1 MPPLTPTPTAA
12 GAYVVSEAAKA
23 VIIAGWAGATAGT
36 YLDDM
41 GALGLSAP
49 VQGNIWTSER
59 RPQVPVP
66 PGIGLFVRDST
77 SEIIDG
83 LGAMDQT
90 HTLEIQVWA
99 ADSASDGAGGWEP
112 VTQSSIIDE
121 QAMEAALRA
130 YAETIVMILVSSN
143 VGLTNYD
150 LREGGTTG
158 IYSCKPVRGM
168 GPQRFVEALDDTQAT
183 WTQQTVVSQVQVTQ
197 RRTLL

>member
-12 GAYVVSEAAKA
+12 GAYVVAEAAKA
-23 VIIAGWAGATAGT
+23 VILAGWDGAVAGT
-36 YLDDM
+36 YLEDM
-41 GALGLSAP
+41 GAPGLAAP
-49 VQGNIWTSER
+49 AEDNIWTSER
-59 RPQVPVP
+59 RPQIPVP
-66 PGIGLFVRDST
+66 PGIGLFVRDSV

-99 ADSASDGAGGWEP
+99 ADTAIGVGGFAEP
-112 VTQSSIIDE
+112 VTTASVIDE

-130 YAETIVMILVSSN
+130 YAETLVQILVSAN

-150 LREGGTTG
+150 LREGATTG

-168 GPQRFVEALDDTQAT
+168 GPQRFVEALDDTQST

>member
-1 MPPLTPTPTAA
+1 MPITPTAA
-12 GAYVVSEAAKA
+12 GAYVVAETAKA
-23 VIIAGWAGATAGT
+23 VILSGWASAVAGT
-36 YLDDM
+36 YLEDM
-41 GALGLSAP
+41 GAPGLSEP
-49 VQGNIWTSER
+49 LEGNIWTSER

-66 PGIGLFVRDST
+66 PGIGLFVRDSV
-77 SEIIDG
+77 SEVIDG

-90 HTLEIQVWA
+90 HTLEVQVWA
-99 ADSASDGAGGWEP
+99 ADTASDGAGGWAD
-112 VTQSSIIDE
+112 VTTAAVIDE

-130 YAETIVMILVSSN
+130 YAETLVQILVSAN

-150 LREGGTTG
+150 LRTGGSTG

-168 GPQRFVEALDDTQAT
+168 GPQRFVEALDDTAAT

>member
-1 MPPLTPTPTAA
+1 MPITVTPTAA

-23 VIIAGWAGATAGT
+23 VILAGWAGATAGT
-36 YLDDM
+36 YLEDM
-41 GALGLSAP
+41 GTVGLTAP
-49 VQGNIWTSER
+49 LAGNIWTSER

-77 SEIIDG
+77 SEITDG

-99 ADSASDGAGGWEP
+99 ADSASDGGGGWQP
-112 VTQSSIIDE
+112 VTEATVIDE

-130 YAETIVMILVSSN
+130 YAETIVQILVSSN

-150 LREGGTTG
+150 LRTGSTTG
-158 IYSCKPVRGM
+158 IYSCKPIRGM

>member
-12 GAYVVSEAAKA
+12 GAYVVAEAAKA
-23 VIIAGWAGATAGT
+23 VILAGWAGATGGT
-36 YLDDM
+36 YLTDM
-41 GALGLSAP
+41 GAPGLLAP
-49 VQGNIWTSER
+49 SSQNMWTSER
-59 RPQVPVP
+59 RPQIPVP
-66 PGIGLFVRDST
+66 PGIGIFVRDSI

-90 HTLEIQVWA
+90 HTLEVQVWG
-99 ADSASDGAGGWEP
+99 SDTVVDGSGDEVP
-112 VTQSSIIDE
+112 VSTVANIDE

-130 YAETIVMILVSSN
+130 YAETLVQILVSAN

-183 WTQQTVVSQVQVTQ
+183 WTQQAVVFQVQVTQ
-197 RRTLL
+197 RRELL